1 MPGLIESRSA
11 PKRRPRSFQSA
22 HRQQRPTL
30 SRCRLDSSPRLIAP
44 PHSLRLPILD
54 GVPTQFRVSTGTDSA
69 VPVLRSLVHEG
80 LLLARHIQSASTPA
94 DALRIAVAE
103 IVNNSFGVGADQFGI
118 EIGIA
123 DGLDEYRKREEG
135 VLFFVWNNTAD
146 PQYIPLRPIYER
158 LEGNPH
164 RERLMASLYDW
175 LYGTASRVFEPFGF
189 AEAEHIY
196 QWRREA
202 YLSEREAGEDVDLE
216 GEVEYAD
223 PAKVVAYIRESN
235 ELTLKTAD
243 MAAAIA
249 SIASIA
255 DSHLRNGF
263 RKAHKM
269 YRDSRAV
276 RLPAMSKQCEQMVDD
291 AAYYMDA
298 SPMPGLG
305 ISHWRDDP
313 IVAWFDEHC
322 RDQFEAGTTPRAPI
336 ILCFRPTD
344 TAFFLKIVK
353 TLPRMVRTVA
363 RLSEWVRFAE
373 ELENASHYTDRQ
385 DPGLS
390 AETSNTDL

>member
-1 MPGLIESRSA
+1 MPGLIESHST
-11 PKRRPRSFQSA
+11 PNRRAGSFQST
-22 HRQQRPTL
+22 HRQQRRTL

-44 PHSLRLPILD
+44 PHSLRLPTLD
-54 GVPTQFRVSTGTDSA
+54 GVSTHFRFSTGTDSA
-69 VPVLRSLVHEG
+69 VPVLRSLVQQG
-80 LLLARHIQSASTPA
+80 LLLERHIQAASTPA

-103 IVNNSFGVGADQFGI
+103 IVSNSFGVGSDQFCI

-123 DGLDEYRKREEG
+123 DGLDEYRKAEEE

-189 AEAEHIY
+189 AEAEHIF

-235 ELTLKTAD
+235 KLKLKTAD
-243 MAAAIA
+243 IAAAL
-249 SIASIA
+249 ASIA
-255 DSHLRNGF
+255 DFQLRDSF
-263 RKAHKM
+263 RKAHEM
-269 YRDSRAV
+269 FRDSRSI
-276 RLPAMSKQCEQMVDD
+276 RLPAMSKHCAQLVDD

-298 SPMPGLG
+298 SPLPGLG

-313 IVAWFDEHC
+313 IVAWFDEFC
-322 RDQFEAGTTPRAPI
+322 RDQFESGASPRAPI

-344 TAFFLKIVK
+344 IEFFTKIVK
-353 TLPRMVRTVA
+353 VLPRMARTVA
-363 RLSEWVRFAE
+363 ALGQWVRFAE
-373 ELENASHYTDRQ
+373 ELENATHYTDR
-385 DPGLS
+385 DEPGFS
-390 AETSNTDL
+390 AEARNTDL